1 MAIYHLSVK
10 PVQRSK
16 GRSATASMAYRAGE
30 KIHDQRTGLTHD
42 YTKKKGI
49 EHNEIITPK
58 GVNIPSREQ
67 LWNMAEQ
74 AERRKDGCTAREYEV
89 NLPYELS
96 KEQRIALC
104 KDFANELASRHGV
117 AVDICMHEPNRH
129 GDDRNYHAHI
139 MTTTRKIDNNGLGEK
154 ADIEKAGRKRKDDL
168 QEARKL
174 WADLANKHLEKAHI
188 AERIDYRSHKD
199 RGLDTL
205 PTVKMGW
212 EATQID
218 RTADRML
225 EQGKVSQRSFL
236 GEINREIE
244 SLNRDIKGVQ
254 AELQDLQLEIQVQ
267 NRKPPQEIQ
276 KQIELTAVSEPVA
289 QPKPQ
294 TPLETHRK
302 PIDPQENKQATTV
315 PQLQKKANQE
325 QNRPINE
332 PSKNDINQKQG
343 LILEYAEKA
352 QTIAKA
358 ILDSQLK
365 ALREEAK
372 PILEK
377 YHTLKDSK
385 PLMFGKE
392 QWQKDTDNA
401 LKQYNAIKNA
411 HDTMKDKGATDGHYK
426 QAREHIAK
434 REPSYHA
441 QVQQAIKDLENHRQ
455 QEQDKYAREHGA
467 DVYAKKG
474 VIYRGEIVRADDKG
488 ILQQT
493 KDGIVYHPPMQGI
506 EQGKSYNLENKG
518 DHYQTQQSYEIRT
531 STKSQDR
538 GMER

>member
-1 MAIYHLSVK
+1 MY
-10 PVQRSK
+10 
-16 GRSATASMAYRAGE
+16 
-30 KIHDQRTGLTHD
+30 
-42 YTKKKGI
+42 
-49 EHNEIITPK
+49 
-58 GVNIPSREQ
+58 
-67 LWNMAEQ
+67 
-74 AERRKDGCTAREYEV
+74 
-89 NLPYELS
+89 LPPYMV
-96 KEQRIALC
+96 RILC
-104 KDFANELASRHGV
+104 W
-117 AVDICMHEPNRH
+117 P
-129 GDDRNYHAHI
+129 
-139 MTTTRKIDNNGLGEK
+139 
-154 ADIEKAGRKRKDDL
+154 
-168 QEARKL
+168 
-174 WADLANKHLEKAHI
+174 HLEKAHI

-411 HDTMKDKGATDGHYK
+411 VSIRPYP
-426 QAREHIAK
+426 IAEASK
-434 REPSYHA
+434 HEVA
-441 QVQQAIKDLENHRQ
+441 NHQ
-455 QEQDKYAREHGA
+455 WTYLYASA
-467 DVYAKKG
+467 DVLA
-474 VIYRGEIVRADDKG
+474 
-488 ILQQT
+488 
-493 KDGIVYHPPMQGI
+493 HPPNRHTGQAHSI
-506 EQGKSYNLENKG
+506 
-518 DHYQTQQSYEIRT
+518 
-531 STKSQDR
+531 
-538 GMER
+538 